1 MAMQAGSL
9 AVVLGGGGV
18 AGIAWT
24 VGVIAGL
31 ARAGLRLADANLFVG
46 TSAGAVAGAQLA
58 CGQDVE
64 ALLALQLHPPADSLE
79 RFRPYSQA
87 EADRLNRALF
97 DKVGGDL
104 GAARRRIG
112 AFAVR
117 SATPSLAQ
125 RLAIVAA
132 RLPQAAWPARPLR
145 VSAVDVDSG
154 ERQLFDAA
162 SGCSLVQAVTASC
175 AVPGTWPV
183 VPIGGR
189 QWMDGGIAS
198 MTHADA
204 AAGHARV
211 VVLSPFG
218 YSEDNPVSG
227 HLRAEV
233 AALRAGGSAV
243 QVIVPDAASQAAMG
257 ANVLDPA
264 RRPASAAAGLQQ
276 GLAISRSSPS
286 RS

>member
-1 MAMQAGSL
+1 MAAQPAGSL

-18 AGIAWT
+18 AGIAWEI
-24 VGVIAGL
+24 GVIAGL
-31 ARAGLRLADANLFVG
+31 QRAGLRLAEADLFVG

-58 CGQDVE
+58 CGADVQ
-64 ALLALQLHPPADSLE
+64 ALLALQLHPPADSPE
-79 RFRPYSQA
+79 QFRPYSQA

-97 DKVGGDL
+97 DKVGGEL

-112 AFAVR
+112 AFARR
-117 SATPSLAQ
+117 SDTPSLAQ

-132 RLPQAAWPARPLR
+132 RLPQSGWPARPLR

-154 ERQLFDAA
+154 EPRLFDAA
-162 SGCSLVQAVTASC
+162 SGCSLVEAVAASC

-183 VPIGGR
+183 VPIDGR
-189 QWMDGGIAS
+189 GWMDGGIAS

-211 VVLSPFG
+211 LVLSPFG
-218 YSEDNPVSG
+218 FSEGNPVSG

-233 AALRAGGSAV
+233 ARLQSTGSIV
-243 QVIVPDAASQAAMG
+243 QVIVPDEASLAAMG
-257 ANVLDPA
+257 ENVLDPA
-264 RRPASAAAGLQQ
+264 RRPASAAAGLAQ
-276 GLAISRSSPS
+276 GQRTPHRIT
-286 RS
+286 